1 MKVQSQIIRASA
13 VTAMALAI
21 CAGVNA
27 GDVNVFASLAI
38 KPVIEA
44 IGPSFEKASGHKLVT
59 RFELTPAVKR
69 QIEAGEAFD
78 VAIANPPH
86 IEDLIKQGKIVAGSR
101 ADIARFGVGVGVRAG
116 APRPDVSSV
125 DALKRTL
132 LATKTLAYVGEGTSG
147 VAARSPGDCRGD
159 EGQVE
164 TGRRSCQ
171 LGLNRRW
178 RGRDRGHA
186 DALDPQPFRCGA
198 CRRAPR
204 ADPGAHRHDRRARRG
219 RQRPC
224 RFPRIHRLPQGS
236 GGDPSDQ
243 GQGLRTTDTVVQ
255 RLRGGLVFSVPP
267 D

>member
-44 IGPSFEKASGHKLVT
+44 VGPSFEKASGHKLVT

-147 VAARSPGDCRGD
+147 VYVRGLLDRLEIAAAMKD
-159 EGQVE
+159 
-164 TGRRSCQ
+164 
-171 LGLNRRW
+171 
-178 RGRDRGHA
+178 
-186 DALDPQPFRCGA
+186 
-198 CRRAPR
+198 
-204 ADPGAHRHDRRARRG
+204 
-219 RQRPC
+219 
-224 RFPRIHRLPQGS
+224 
-236 GGDPSDQ
+236 
-243 GQGLRTTDTVVQ
+243 
-255 RLRGGLVFSVPP
+255 RLRPGVVAASLASIAGGEAEIVVMPIPLILSHSGVELAGALPEPLQEHIVMTAGLGAAAKDPAASRAFIAYLRAAEVTPVIKAKGYERP
-267 D
+267 TP